1 MKFTPEREIGN
12 DLLAVENIS
21 KTIDGEK
28 VLDNISF
35 TMNPNDKAILIGDS
49 EIAKTTLL
57 KSLQEKWNQMK
68 VLLSGELRHH

>member
-49 EIAKTTLL
+49 EIAK
-57 KSLQEKWNQMK
+57 Q
-68 VLLSGELRHH
+68 HY